1 MQVRYIDEAVRYI
14 IVQVRYIDEAVRYI
28 IVQVPVCGWSH

>member
-1 MQVRYIDEAVRYI
+1 VQVRYIDEAVRYI